1 MLSTAQG
8 IKKAEDLVKF
18 KYEAIEQ
25 TFQGNGIVVREVIIL
40 RKERLR
46 GVAQWIRNKPYR
58 ADPDFTIGAAKIGA
72 AKIGASKIG
81 AAKPYDIELILSIAA
96 FGKKEASNGT

>member
-25 TFQGNGIVVREVIIL
+25 TFQGNGIVVREVIGTSLIEQIPTL
-40 RKERLR
+40 LLEQPRLEHPRLEQPSHTTSNLSSALQHSERKR
-46 GVAQWIRNKPYR
+46 R
-58 ADPDFTIGAAKIGA
+58 ATGHDG
-72 AKIGASKIG
+72 
-81 AAKPYDIELILSIAA
+81 AKPIPR
-96 FGKKEASNGT
+96 KPWNGLTET